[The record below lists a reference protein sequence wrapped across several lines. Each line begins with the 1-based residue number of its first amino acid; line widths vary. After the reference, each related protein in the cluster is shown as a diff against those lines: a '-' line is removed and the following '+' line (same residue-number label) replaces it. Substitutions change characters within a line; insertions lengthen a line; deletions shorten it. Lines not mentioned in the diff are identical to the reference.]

1 MSEIRKHYFLDEYC
15 IIASGRSKRPSAPK
29 ACGEENG
36 SPSCVF
42 CNGHES
48 QTPAAA
54 AVYKK
59 GEILKDKDEERITD
73 WDVRCIPN
81 LYPALSPDAP
91 DVENRVFEVKRG
103 YGFHEVIIENPLHE
117 SRMHLFSDEQL
128 LLLMK
133 VYRDRVM
140 HYQSQEGIKYVSL
153 FKNWG
158 KKAGASLEHTH
169 SQLIAIPVMPSTI
182 VKEKKAMAEMENCPY
197 CKIVEKEK
205 GTERQV
211 YENKHFILIAPYYC
225 RVPYEM
231 WMLPKQ
237 HVNHLSAFN
246 DDMLLSLGD
255 CIRKAVSLLDRTIP
269 ELAYNYMFFQV
280 EYDLSYHFNVSI
292 APVTSIAAGF
302 EKNTGIYIN
311 SVPPE
316 IAVGHLLEKA
326 L

>member
-15 IIASGRSKRPSAPK
+15 IIASGRAKRPSAPK
-29 ACGEENG
+29 ACGEE
-36 SPSCVF
+36 SKSASCVF
-42 CNGHES
+42 CKDHEVE
-48 QTPAAA
+48 TPLAN
-54 AVYKK
+54 AVYRN
-59 GEILKDKDEERITD
+59 GEILKDTDEQRIRG

-91 DVENRVFEVKRG
+91 AVEHAAFEVKNG

-117 SRMHLFSDEQL
+117 SRIHLFSDEEI

-169 SQLIAIPVMPSTI
+169 TQLIAIPIMPSSVT
-182 VKEKKAMAEMENCPY
+182 KEKKAMEELESCPY
-197 CKIVEKEK
+197 CKIVEKENGK
-205 GTERQV
+205 ERQV
-211 YENKHFILIAPYYC
+211 YENDDFILISPYFS
-225 RVPYEM
+225 RVPYET
-231 WMLPKQ
+231 WILPKQ
-237 HVNHLSAFN
+237 HVNHISALS
-246 DDMLLSLGD
+246 DEMLLSLGD
-255 CIRKAVSLLDRTIP
+255 CIRTAVSLLDRTIP

-280 EYDLSYHFNVSI
+280 EHDLSYHFNIRI

-302 EKNTGIYIN
+302 EKNTDIYIN
-311 SVPPE
+311 SMPPE
-316 IAVGHLLEKA
+316 IAVQHLLEKP
-326 L
+326 